1 MASVTTTTARIKTVT
16 RPTWQE
22 KLQDHCRNAQLQP
35 PVFNLVSDRRG
46 GRTAWSSTVT
56 IQGKNFS
63 ARYFYDG
70 QYINNAK
77 EDAAEVALMVL
88 NSQTRPPTGASLP
101 GQLYAQN
108 QTVNAYGRPTWT
120 S

>member
-1 MASVTTTTARIKTVT
+1 MAAPVNGAT

-22 KLQDHCRNAQLQP
+22 KLQDHCKLAHLP
-35 PVFNLVSDRRG
+35 APVFNLVSDRRG

-56 IQGKNFS
+56 IQGTNFS

-70 QYINNAK
+70 QYIHNAR
-77 EDAAEVALMVL
+77 EDAAEVAYTAL
-88 NSQTRPPTGASLP
+88 STRGSPPASSGLP

-108 QTVNAYGRPTWT
+108 QPGTQYSRPNWP

>member
-1 MASVTTTTARIKTVT
+1 MAATAARVNGIARTS
-16 RPTWQE
+16 WQE
-22 KLQDHCRNAQLQP
+22 KLQDHCNLAQLTP

-56 IQGKNFS
+56 IQNRNFS

-77 EDAAEVALMVL
+77 EDAAEVAYKSLITPPV
-88 NSQTRPPTGASLP
+88 RPSNATNLP
-101 GQLYAQN
+101 GQLYCL
-108 QTVNAYGRPTWT
+108 
-120 S
+120 